1 MTTQELQS
9 KIEKIQSLGCKLSVE
24 EITATILK
32 KEAKSNS
39 SKNWKKRDANK
50 AASNKLDA
58 KLSKMTKGEQNQY
71 FEDARR
77 QSVLNQLPSS
87 MRKF

>member
-32 KEAKSNS
+32 KEAKSNKN
-39 SKNWKKRDANK
+39 SKSWKRRDSQK
-50 AASNKLDA
+50 VASVQLDA
-58 KLSKMTKGEQNQY
+58 KLSKMTIGEQNQY
-71 FEDARR
+71 FEDVRIK
-77 QSVLNQLPSS
+77 SLLGQLPSS
-87 MRKF
+87 MR